1 VALPKPFAD
10 REEAGRRLASELP
23 ALDRPVVLGLPR
35 GGVPVAAAVSRALG
49 VPLDVFV
56 VRKLGVPAQPELAMG
71 AVASGGVRVI
81 NDDVVRQAG
90 VPASVLDEVTA
101 RERVAVEARERLY
114 RGDRSPPLLRG
125 RDIVLVDDGLAT
137 GATMRAAVEAVRL
150 HEPSRIVVAVPVA
163 PAETVAAFAQDGV
176 EIVCVV
182 APDSFVAVGSWY
194 RDFGQIS
201 DEEVVRLIS

>member
-10 REEAGRRLASELP
+10 REEAGRKLAAELP

-49 VPLDVFV
+49 APFDVFV

-114 RGDRSPPLLRG
+114 RGGRPPPLLRG

-150 HEPSRIVVAVPVA
+150 HDPSRVVVAVPVA
-163 PAETVAAFAQDGV
+163 PAETVAAFARDGV
-176 EIVCVV
+176 EIVCVE